1 MIEAAEEPQ
10 IFASGKPSVKAEVA
24 AGVVT
29 KLAAHGA
36 WVEDGIVPCDLRA
49 AFAGEEK
56 RGKNAEQ
63 GGFTGAVC
71 SEQRQS
77 FARMHFEGNPGEGY
91 DRWFFEWLQKR
102 PPAAA
107 RGRER
112 LLEILNV
119 DRDFRHDETY
129 SVSVG

>member
-1 MIEAAEEPQ
+1 MIQSAKKMQ
-10 IFASGKPSVKAEVA
+10 IFPARKSRVEALIGPC
-24 AGVVT
+24 VVT

-56 RGKNAEQ
+56 RSKDAQQ
-63 GGFTGAVC
+63 GGFAGSVC

-107 RGRER
+107 RGRKR

-119 DRDFRHDETY
+119 DRGFRHDETY